1 MTHIRPAEPTDADA
15 VFSLLESFAT
25 SYRPSRAAFDRNY
38 GRLLAKAADGTDL
51 LVAED
56 EAQVTGYALVT
67 RFLVLY
73 ANGHVA
79 ELQELM
85 VAPAWRG
92 RGIGRALVSAIARKA
107 RVAGAV
113 ELTVP
118 TRRARDYYLALGF
131 TETAT
136 FLKLDLQALG

>member
-1 MTHIRPAEPTDADA
+1 MTHIRPAEHTDADE
-15 VFSLLESFAT
+15 VFALLELFAT

-38 GRLLAKAADGTDL
+38 GRLLTSMAPGETDL

-56 EAQVTGYALVT
+56 NGQVVGYALAT

-73 ANGHVA
+73 ANGSVA
-79 ELQELM
+79 QLQEL
-85 VAPAWRG
+85 VVTPPRRG
-92 RGIGRALVSAIARKA
+92 AGIGRALVGAIADRA
-107 RVAGAV
+107 RAAGAV

-136 FLKLDLQALG
+136 YRKLEL